1 MLPAAYHWTDTADGA
16 YLHFNA
22 ICVAVVRQ
30 GQVTITFEQR
40 THSGACGGTE
50 QGKRYVER
58 WIQARGSALPGGGK
72 RR

>member
-1 MLPAAYHWTDTADGA
+1 MLPAAYHWTDAPDGA

-22 ICVAVVRQ
+22 ICVAIVRN
-30 GQVTITFEQR
+30 GQVTITFEHR
-40 THSGACGGTE
+40 THHGTCGSTE

-58 WIQARGSALPGGGK
+58 WITARRGGLPGGGK